1 MRASAHEVGI
11 PVYLPLDIPG
21 GSAEIKMP
29 KRLTE
34 AEFYQFCA
42 DNPDLRIE
50 QDKNGKIIIM
60 PPVDFDGGAREGHV
74 FGLLY
79 SWWIASQK
87 GLTLSPTTGFK
98 LPDGSTRS
106 ADGAWVSDEKI
117 AALAPAERKKFAR
130 VVPDFVIEVRSTSDR
145 LAPLKRKMS
154 DAWIKNGVRLAW
166 LIDPVSEK
174 AWVYRAD
181 GLVSEVN
188 GFDHSLS
195 GEDVCPGFELDL
207 SKLKL

>member
-1 MRASAHEVGI
+1 MRATAQEVGL
-11 PVYLPLDIPG
+11 PVYLPLDMPG

-34 AEFYQFCA
+34 AEFYKFCA

-50 QDKNGKIIIM
+50 QDKNGKITLL
-60 PPVDFDGGAREGHV
+60 PFTDFNGGVCEAQTIGSL
-74 FGLLY
+74 F
-79 SWWIASQK
+79 SWWLASQK

-106 ADGAWVSDEKI
+106 ADGAWVSAEKI

-130 VVPDFVIEVRSTSDR
+130 IVPDFVIEVRSTSDR

-166 LIDPVSEK
+166 LLDPVSEK

-181 GLVSEVN
+181 GSVLEIS
-188 GFDHSLS
+188 GFDQSLS